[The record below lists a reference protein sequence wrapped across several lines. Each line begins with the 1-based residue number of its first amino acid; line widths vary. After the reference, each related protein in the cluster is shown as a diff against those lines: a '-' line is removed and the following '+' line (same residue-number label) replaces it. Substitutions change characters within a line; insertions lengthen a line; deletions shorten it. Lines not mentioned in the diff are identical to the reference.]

1 MDYANDA
8 FRRQVGNYQQSA
20 GSVAQGAIQGMEGV
34 AEARQNIAQAAATA
48 KGQVATA
55 AVQSKMQGAT
65 THFLKEM
72 GVDVSTPGV
81 VTGISKTS
89 SFIGRKLQETGKKYA
104 FNDSEGENMLAEYRG
119 PFDKR
124 PIGVRSENKLG
135 SDADG
140 FDDVQIAG
148 PKDLSIDPATGR
160 GLQDSAGEASESSD
174 FYNDAGT
181 KYFSG
186 TQAEHDVH
194 YQEDGTPKIDGQ
206 EPTSATDSTLGDAG
220 ADVEPL
226 SGLPVSA
233 ATPAA
238 SAATDVSSAATNAAT
253 AVTDVSSAVADA
265 ASPAI
270 STVSQAVRAGAA
282 SRPLKSAFAER
293 DARPGMMQEAGTSTP
308 ADPAQAEFNQ
318 FENPGVDPK
327 SLAKALENVET
338 EPADVSYGV
347 GRTEGSNYRLGA
359 EQEQV
364 AVRQPPEEFQEA
376 EGEAGEAGGEAGG
389 AAGDAAQA
397 AARLPTPAVPAGPGS
412 NAVNASDL
420 QQSQGEEDESGGLDD
435 IDAPDAS
442 SISGETRNI
451 TAETNTADANIANSS
466 KALDSELGTTGKQ
479 IAEETATEGSE
490 LTESLGA
497 SLASGAGGLLS
508 DLGGF
513 LGDIMPFVGPIMAG
527 YGLYSGLE
535 GITSTGVDGDDP
547 YKKVKAQIAA
557 GQTQVNAMS
566 TQISSDQFASKVGG
580 SAPAFGSLAAPTFS
594 TTTQMGGSTGH
605 F

>member
-1 MDYANDA
+1 MDFANDE
-8 FRRQVGNYQQSA
+8 FRKQVGNYQQSA
-20 GSVAQGAIQGMEGV
+20 SSIAQGAISGMEGV

-48 KGQVATA
+48 RGQISTA

-72 GVDVSTPGV
+72 GVDMSTPGV
-81 VTGISKTS
+81 LKGISKTS
-89 SFIGRKLQETGKKYA
+89 SFFGRKLTETGKKYA
-104 FNDSEGENMLAEYRG
+104 FQDSEGNNMLAEYKG
-119 PFDKR
+119 PFQQGN
-124 PIGVRSENKLG
+124 IGVRSGNKLG
-135 SDADG
+135 SEADG

-148 PKDLSIDPATGR
+148 PTDLSIDPATGR
-160 GLQDSAGEASESSD
+160 GLQDSAGEADESSD
-174 FYNDAGT
+174 FYNEAGT

-206 EPTSATDSTLGDAG
+206 EPTSATDSSAADAG

-233 ATPAA
+233 ATPAT
-238 SAATDVSSAATNAAT
+238 S
-253 AVTDVSSAVADA
+253 AVTDVSSAAADA
-265 ASPAI
+265 GSSAI
-270 STVSQAVRAGAA
+270 STVSSAVPAGAA
-282 SRPLKSAFAER
+282 SRPLQSAFAER
-293 DARPGMMQEAGTSTP
+293 DFRPGMMSEAGTTTP
-308 ADPAQAEFNQ
+308 SNPAQAEFNE
-318 FENPGVDPK
+318 FENPGVNAQD
-327 SLAKALENVET
+327 LAKALENVET
-338 EPADVSYGV
+338 EPADVAYGLGQGV
-347 GRTEGSNYRLGA
+347 GGGHFYRYGTE
-359 EQEQV
+359 QQQV
-364 AVRQPPEEFQEA
+364 AVRQPPEDFQGA
-376 EGEAGEAGGEAGG
+376 SGEAGGVGGDAGG
-389 AAGDAAQA
+389 AAADAAQA
-397 AARLPTPAVPAGPGS
+397 AQQLPTPAIPAGPGS

-420 QQSQGEEDESGGLDD
+420 QQAQGDSGGLDD
-435 IDAPDAS
+435 IDAPDAN

-451 TAETNTADANIANSS
+451 TAETNTADANIANAS

-497 SLASGAGGLLS
+497 SLAQSAGGILS

-527 YGLYSGLE
+527 YGLYSGLS
-535 GITSTGVDGDDP
+535 GISSTGVDGDDP

-594 TTTQMGGSTGH
+594 TVTQMGGATSH